1 MNIHVIY
8 HTKTGHSRQIAHAV
22 AHSLDVE
29 ATDLKD
35 LNGPLLSD
43 LMFLVTGVY
52 GGKADPKVTAFIA
65 QLSPDHVKQVCLITS
80 SIGNTPQIEL
90 RQLLQS
96 GGIQVLRDEYTCKGS
111 FLLFG
116 LGHPSEGELQ
126 QAADF
131 ARSVADS
138 V

>member
-8 HTKTGHSRQIAHAV
+8 HTKTGHSRKIAHAV
-22 AHSLDVE
+22 ARSLDLE
-29 ATDLKD
+29 AADLKD
-35 LNGPLLSD
+35 LNGPPVSD

-52 GGKADPKVTAFIA
+52 GGKADPKVTDFIA
-65 QLSPDHVKQVCLITS
+65 QISPENVKQVCLITS
-80 SIGNTPQIEL
+80 SMGNIPQAEL

-96 GGIQVLRDEYTCKGS
+96 RGVNVLRDEYTCKGS

-116 LGHPSEGELQ
+116 LGHPSSGELQ

-131 ARSVADS
+131 ARSVADAL
-138 V
+138 